1 MRGAAF
7 SWDRGPVDFL
17 RAVSTALRRRS
28 FAADVAAAVALTL
41 ITWIELAASREE
53 IHAFTGQV
61 AVFTAWTASV
71 ALRRRAPLV
80 AAGVVAAAMAI
91 QTLLGGAPVVGGFVA
106 LLVVLYSA
114 GVHLSGSQ
122 SVVALGLLLA
132 STTVYPAVE
141 PAARNVG
148 DAVGNLVILV
158 GAWGL
163 GRGIRY
169 QRGREQLLTA
179 AQAEL
184 RVRHEVEKQAALV
197 SERARI
203 ARELHD
209 VVAHGVSLMLVQ
221 TGAARLCLDRRPEL
235 AREPLL
241 VVEATGRQ
249 ALADLQH
256 LLGVLRLSEASA
268 ADGEEAGTGIA
279 LPRLEQLLEHTRAA
293 GVTVD
298 LQIDGEL
305 TSLPAAL
312 GHCAYR
318 IVQESLA
325 NTVKHA
331 NAAHATVRL
340 SAASDRLEIEVC
352 DDGGGRSQRTPLP
365 SSGFGLEG
373 LHERVALYGGHINA
387 GPLAEG
393 GWRVTAALP
402 HHPTHAPARS

>member
-1 MRGAAF
+1 MRAAAL
-7 SWDRGPVDFL
+7 SWHGDPVDFL
-17 RAVSTALRRRS
+17 RAASTALRRWS
-28 FAADVAAAVALTL
+28 FAADMTAAVVLTL
-41 ITWIELAASREE
+41 VTWAELAANREQ
-53 IHAFTGQV
+53 IPAFPGQV
-61 AVFTAWTASV
+61 GVFTAMTASV
-71 ALRRRAPLV
+71 ALRRRAPLM
-80 AAGVVAAAMAI
+80 AAGVVAAAMAV
-91 QTLLGGAPVVGGFVA
+91 QTLLGEAPVVGGFVA

-114 GVHLSGSQ
+114 GAHLSGSQ
-122 SVVALGLLLA
+122 SVAALGLLLA
-132 STTVYPAVE
+132 STAVYPVVE
-141 PAARNVG
+141 PAARNIP
-148 DAVGNLVILV
+148 DAVGNLVILS

-184 RVRHEVEKQAALV
+184 RARHEVDKQAALV

-221 TGAARLCLDRRPEL
+221 TGAARLHLDRRPDL

-249 ALADLQH
+249 ALEDLQH
-256 LLGVLRLSEASA
+256 LLGVLRLTEASA
-268 ADGEEAGTGIA
+268 SDGAEADTGLA
-279 LPRLEQLLEHTRAA
+279 LHRLEQLLEHTRAA
-293 GVTVD
+293 GVAID
-298 LQIDGEL
+298 LQVDGDL
-305 TSLPAAL
+305 ATLPAAL

-318 IVQESLA
+318 IVQESLT

-331 NAAHATVRL
+331 NAAHAKVSL
-340 SAASDRLEIEVC
+340 SAASDRLDIEVS
-352 DDGGGRSQRTPLP
+352 DDGRGRSQRAPLP

-373 LHERVALYGGHINA
+373 LRERVALYGGHMSA

-393 GWRVTAALP
+393 GWRVAASLP
-402 HHPTHAPARS
+402 HAPAPARP